1 MAAGEKNT
9 FFKDVLKAAE
19 NAFKYLH
26 SKGSYKAEDI
36 TEKPYQKL
44 IDETYKVFNSA
55 IKDNDIPPEMMSAL
69 QSDAFLFGGL
79 KTHAQLLEA
88 NSLLTKDGRVKSFK
102 ELEHEFTKLNVEYN
116 QNYLEA
122 EYQFA
127 VNSAQMAA
135 NWAALDE
142 DGRYNLQYRTA
153 SDDRVRPEHA
163 ELEGITLPKED
174 DFWLEYYP
182 PNGWNC
188 RCTVVEVRKSKYEE
202 SDSAKALESGEKATT
217 KIGKDGKNRLE
228 IFRFNPGKEEKLFPP
243 KHPYNKLKGA
253 ETVKDNLDIG
263 RVIQYLPEWKTLKK
277 YENGGEI
284 KKHSLANS
292 NSSDYKAVRICA
304 NHFAKE
310 GKIAEILPKFDSTEN
325 NEDYQKLFSGLKGT
339 KYWGKCPDFRVDGK
353 FYELEGF
360 TTSNSYSSM
369 LRRGLKQSSRI
380 VLEKTSE
387 TDKYLKKLIKFRI
400 HEGQQIDE
408 VWIKNETELTL
419 FYKNP
424 AGS

>member
-19 NAFKYLH
+19 NAFKHLH
-26 SKGSYKAEDI
+26 SKGSYKAGDI
-36 TEKPYQKL
+36 TEEPYQKL

-55 IKDNDIPPEMMSAL
+55 IKDNDIPLEMMSAL

-88 NSLLTKDGRVKSFK
+88 NSLLTKDGRVKSYR

-243 KHPYNKLKGA
+243 KHPYYPRGCGGNNISDLIGAPAIFLAANDDKCKVKNILESEYKKVKKSALDTRREKYVEVMKPLQKRSVSKNVSPNKTISIKFTTKGNKHIA
-253 ETVKDNLDIG
+253 NDI
-263 RVIQYLPEWKTLKK
+263 LT
-277 YENGGEI
+277 N
-284 KKHSLANS
+284 
-292 NSSDYKAVRICA
+292 
-304 NHFAKE
+304 
-310 GKIAEILPKFDSTEN
+310 T
-325 NEDYQKLFSGLKGT
+325 SGLKKGDLPKLHEYLKEAEYLYSSGLT
-339 KYWGKCPDFRVDGK
+339 HPRTDNIVRFYYFKDKEKNIYYNVAESVESRKNGQINIKRFLYSVTNDIDGK
-353 FYELEGF
+353 
-360 TTSNSYSSM
+360 
-369 LRRGLKQSSRI
+369 
-380 VLEKTSE
+380 
-387 TDKYLKKLIKFRI
+387 
-400 HEGQQIDE
+400 
-408 VWIKNETELTL
+408 
-419 FYKNP
+419 
-424 AGS
+424 